1 MTSAN
6 EDLGNPATKKLND
19 WINRKNW
26 ALLPLPKASL
36 VGGVLPPGQQTA
48 THQAR
53 LQQEH
58 CLPLFATAI
67 DDATAPGQQTFAQT
81 AASDG
86 GLSLLAPLRVGLPHQ
101 SPVIKRLPANHRW
114 RVHALSSFP
123 SSHQPFQS
131 TSRIMF
137 VWCKAAKA
145 KLSSV
150 GYSYRKTHLSSFSY
164 FKQRI
169 SNCCC
174 CFLGEEGLGWG
185 RGEGKSLQQY
195 NNNIKVEKKVNVW
208 LTQENRSQSLKLVLA
223 GS

>member
-1 MTSAN
+1 MKTW
-6 EDLGNPATKKLND
+6 EPCHQKLND
-19 WINRKNW
+19 WINCKTC

-53 LQQEH
+53 LEQEH
-58 CLPLFATAI
+58 CLPLFATAV

-86 GLSLLAPLRVGLPHQ
+86 GLNLLAPLRVGLPHP

-114 RVHALSSFP
+114 RVHALSSFS

-131 TSRIMF
+131 ANRMMF
-137 VWCKAAKA
+137 VWCKAAKT
-145 KLSSV
+145 KLSSI
-150 GYSYRKTHLSSFSY
+150 GYSYRKTHLSSFFLF

-169 SNCCC
+169 SNC
-174 CFLGEEGLGWG
+174 FFFSWGGMGLGG
-185 RGEGKSLQQY
+185 GGMEVITTVQQQQKSR
-195 NNNIKVEKKVNVW
+195 KKSQC
-208 LTQENRSQSLKLVLA
+208 LTDWRK
-223 GS
+223 